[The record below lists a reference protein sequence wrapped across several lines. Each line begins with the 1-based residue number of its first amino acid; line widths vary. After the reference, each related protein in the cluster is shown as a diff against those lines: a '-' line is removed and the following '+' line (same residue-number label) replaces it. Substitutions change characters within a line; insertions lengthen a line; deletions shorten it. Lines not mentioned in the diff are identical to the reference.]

1 MRAGRKS
8 SFLIIAQYG
17 SSISLSITM
26 SLPAFT
32 AAALLIVLIF
42 STALTS
48 LMIPTSC
55 GSITCAP
62 SSQYALYPLYC
73 GGLCDA
79 VTTTP
84 VCALSLRIANE
95 SSGVGRSDLKRYA
108 VIPLAA
114 KMRAV
119 ASANLSE
126 FLRLSYA
133 TTALRVP
140 FFAFAGKA
148 LIT

>member
-1 MRAGRKS
+1 MRDGRKS

-84 VCALSLRIANE
+84 VLQPNVLIAKL
-95 SSGVGRSDLKRYA
+95 SSGVGRRLVKRYA
-108 VIPLAA
+108 FIPFAA
-114 KMRAV
+114 NTRAV
-119 ASANLSE
+119 ISLNFSWLR
-126 FLRLSYA
+126 RLSYA
-133 TTALRVP
+133 THALSVP
-140 FFAFAGKA
+140 AFASLGNA